1 MGKIL
6 SGILGPVSGRI
17 GGVVGGRWKSTPY
30 LRSYVIPGASRTDLQ
45 SDQRDRFAYM
55 VAAAKPFV
63 GRVFNPYYDKFLS
76 RESGFNRCI
85 AANIP
90 TTPDMPPV
98 DLLEVTDGPLYPSS
112 ITSCNISTNNAAV
125 ILVWSTDLGVDG
137 KDTDVAV
144 GWLRDPA
151 TNKVVF
157 GADVTRVTG
166 TMVVHN
172 SIGLVSPA
180 VCEAGVFF
188 IKLKD
193 LLVVKISKNLVSAC
207 TWVA

>member
-98 DLLEVTDGPLYPSS
+98 NLLDVTDGPLYPSS
-112 ITSCNISTNNAAV
+112 ITSANLSTNNGLV
-125 ILVWSTDLGVDG
+125 IIAWSKDLGVDG

-144 GWLRDPA
+144 GWLRDPSN
-151 TNKVVF
+151 NKVVF
-157 GADVTRVTG
+157 GTDGTRDDG
-166 TMVVHN
+166 TMTVLN
-172 SIGLVSPA
+172 TIGLASPA